1 MLWTTYKSKVTVEG
15 PPRSV
20 IIRVQVPLNPF
31 QMFKFVV
38 FASMMHI
45 QPTEVQ
51 DIPIDCLLKY
61 ICPHSEVN
69 HHPASLGLTCC
80 QHVETYSLCWFSKP
94 ESQLQ
99 ISSYPNVSRKLA
111 LVPYTS
117 QLSFPT
123 GNLYLFSCF
132 FILITDT

>member
-69 HHPASLGLTCC
+69 HHPASLGVTC
-80 QHVETYSLCWFSKP
+80 SKVN
-94 ESQLQ
+94 SDK
-99 ISSYPNVSRKLA
+99 IYARGWV
-111 LVPYTS
+111 
-117 QLSFPT
+117 
-123 GNLYLFSCF
+123 G
-132 FILITDT
+132 TDSIH